1 MKHFRMTA
9 KCQIVA
15 WNVIEDSQ
23 MRENW
28 KITWWVS
35 IWSWGRMFVGNH
47 YVKWTI
53 FWNILLIPPSEPT
66 NVQCFRKSTD
76 RFITRYGCDQSY
88 NDRSNRRQHEKRAHG
103 IVGPREAEKEELERK
118 LSEKESFLRTE
129 SFGQTESFHPTGSF
143 DQNESVTTPNLS
155 WPAYLLPRPLLIIM
169 FIEQHEIIG

>member
-1 MKHFRMTA
+1 MCVFMKHFRMTA

-35 IWSWGRMFVGNH
+35 IWSWGRMFVGMSLSKMNQFLR
-47 YVKWTI
+47 YSCLP
-53 FWNILLIPPSEPT
+53 NPL
-66 NVQCFRKSTD
+66 TD
-76 RFITRYGCDQSY
+76 SISRYGCDQSY

-118 LSEKESFLRTE
+118 LSEKESF
-129 SFGQTESFHPTGSF
+129 HPTKSF
-143 DQNESVTTPNLS
+143 DPANSVSAQGDANLLQS
-155 WPAYLLPRPLLIIM
+155 TCLPPRPYVCR
-169 FIEQHEIIG
+169 